1 MIDLKQMDQPFSNDF
16 PSNVDIQNNALSYIF
31 KDIIHANIKNFN
43 QIINSIFEFD
53 YLIV

>member
-16 PSNVDIQNNALSYIF
+16 PSNVDTQNNALSYIF
-31 KDIIHANIKNFN
+31 KDIIHANIKKFN